1 VRLRSFGVTF
11 EIVAARDVAGALA
24 PAFPPHATPTAFAP
38 RALRF
43 SVDLAHSDR
52 GRLMTIRRGR
62 RTICRDVPLGVARDT
77 LEHALRRAIAVS
89 SPHHLFLH
97 AGVVGW
103 KGRAILIPGRSF
115 SGKST
120 LVQALVAAGA
130 TYYSDEFA
138 PVGDDGL
145 VHAYRRPLALR
156 MDGGAFAASST
167 PAPRARG
174 VKPLPVGLIVC
185 TRYRESAVWAP
196 HVLTAAEAAMELLA
210 NTIPI
215 RARPR
220 RALRL
225 LKRLALG
232 ALAHRSE
239 RGEARDAAREIL
251 RMI

>member
-1 VRLRSFGVTF
+1 MRLRSFGVTF

-24 PAFPPHATPTAFAP
+24 PAFPPHATRTACEG

-43 SVDLAHSDR
+43 SVGLAHPDR
-52 GRLMTIRRGR
+52 GRLMTIHRGR
-62 RTICRDVPLGVARDT
+62 RTICRDAPLVVARDI

-103 KGRAILIPGRSF
+103 KGRAILIPGHSF

-130 TYYSDEFA
+130 TYYSDELA

-145 VHAYRRPLALR
+145 VHAYRRPIALR
-156 MDGGAFAASST
+156 THGGAFASPSL
-167 PAPRARG
+167 PAPRAQS

-185 TRYRESAVWAP
+185 TRYRENAAWAP
-196 HVLTAAEAAMELLA
+196 QELTSAEAAMELLA

-232 ALAHRSE
+232 APAHRSE